1 MEITNIKFQ
10 MTNKLKLTIIFSVL
24 LFAGLFIAA
33 KSAKAATYIDWF
45 PTPTGLVGS
54 CGGAGTTASMSWNAM
69 PPYDAYFRIADDT
82 AGGAYLTSFWIPEN
96 KPYTGPSTSISTTP
110 GHSYHWWIHARDGWG
125 NWGPQSDGYYTCAN
139 PPPPPPPPT
148 CSSATP
154 DGTAVYGNTTQRV
167 NANGVANATAVLFPT
182 WSESGGQ
189 DDIVWYDGTNA
200 GSGTWYIDIN
210 MSSHPGYGTVF
221 THAYMS
227 NATTGDTYC
236 DQATYTTYAPYTIGF
251 TADPTSIAF
260 GGSSTLAWS
269 TASTTSCAVG
279 KVSGPGPT
287 PPGGTGGVSGTWTAT
302 NITGETT
309 YNISCSGVAGG
320 NPGATVTVTV
330 AASQQATGV
339 LESNTNSTNNNS
351 NCATM
356 SGWAWDPDFSD
367 TAIQIHI
374 YHNGSFYTN
383 ISAGDFRG
391 DLPGNKNHGFTY
403 TIPSAWKDGAS
414 HTINMYAIDLNSG
427 GNPDLIYSPV
437 SAFVCAL
444 PTVDIKANGS
454 DGPISINNNT
464 SATLSWTSINTTS
477 CSLYVTGGGL
487 NNADTGWTGTA
498 QPSVATGNMTTNNT
512 YRVDCTGANGTATDT
527 VIININAQPTCTGGS
542 AAGTWT
548 TSASTM
554 VVSATGVANAT
565 AVQFPIWSDQD
576 GQDDIIWYQGANAG
590 GGTWTA
596 TVILNNHSGLGVMNV
611 HVYATNE
618 NYGTSLGACGSASF
632 TKLNQGT
639 IEVNSST
646 PTTWTITCPLTSP
659 ACPSVSAGGGSS
671 TGSYSAKPY
680 SSWTI
685 TPANKPGYNWQ
696 VNNCPVNTPCTQNFP
711 P

>member
-320 NPGATVTVTV
+320 NPGATVTIEV
-330 AASQQATGV
+330 G
-339 LESNTNSTNNNS
+339 
-351 NCATM
+351 
-356 SGWAWDPDFSD
+356 DP
-367 TAIQIHI
+367 
-374 YHNGSFYTN
+374 
-383 ISAGDFRG
+383 
-391 DLPGNKNHGFTY
+391 P
-403 TIPSAWKDGAS
+403 
-414 HTINMYAIDLNSG
+414 
-427 GNPDLIYSPV
+427 
-437 SAFVCAL
+437 
-444 PTVDIKANGS
+444 PTCS
-454 DGPISINNNT
+454 
-464 SATLSWTSINTTS
+464 SATPDGTAVYGNTTQR
-477 CSLYVTGGGL
+477 V
-487 NNADTGWTGTA
+487 NA
-498 QPSVATGNMTTNNT
+498 N
-512 YRVDCTGANGTATDT
+512 
-527 VIININAQPTCTGGS
+527 
-542 AAGTWT
+542 
-548 TSASTM
+548 
-554 VVSATGVANAT
+554 GVANAT
-565 AVQFPIWSDQD
+565 AVLFPTWSESG
-576 GQDDIIWYQGANAG
+576 GQDDIVWYDGTNAG
-590 GGTWTA
+590 SGTWY
-596 TVILNNHSGLGVMNV
+596 IDINMSSHPG
-611 HVYATNE
+611 
-618 NYGTSLGACGSASF
+618 YGTVF
-632 TKLNQGT
+632 TH
-639 IEVNSST
+639 
-646 PTTWTITCPLTSP
+646 
-659 ACPSVSAGGGSS
+659 A
-671 TGSYSAKPY
+671 YM
-680 SSWTI
+680 
-685 TPANKPGYNWQ
+685 
-696 VNNCPVNTPCTQNFP
+696 
-711 P
+711 